1 MRRNHYCNAM
11 LLSNPVLGGLS
22 YSPVVEKK
30 RGVERGEWREG
41 VSGACPSLLVGVVS
55 RESLIVSGITRNL
68 GWILVDRRH
77 NKELANRKHP
87 ASCYFHYSPLA
98 TSHFP
103 LAATST
109 NKLGASPIHDS
120 RFPIDDSRFPIHDS
134 QFPRSPIHR
143 HPSVHHKRNRVI
155 SPNIKKFLVR
165 QILYIHKQLD
175 VFSEFVFGI
184 SIQY

>member
-41 VSGACPSLLVGVVS
+41 VSGACPQLVDGS
-55 RESLIVSGITRNL
+55 RESSIGSGLTRNL

-77 NKELANRKHP
+77 NKELANRKLP
-87 ASCYFHYSPLA
+87 ASCHFHYSPLA

-103 LAATST
+103 LASTST
-109 NKLGASPIHDS
+109 NKLGAST
-120 RFPIDDSRFPIHDS
+120 IDDSRFTIPNSRAH
-134 QFPRSPIHR
+134 QFTVTPPFIINGIELYPQTSKNFL
-143 HPSVHHKRNRVI
+143 SVKFCTSTNNLMFF
-155 SPNIKKFLVR
+155 PN
-165 QILYIHKQLD
+165 LY
-175 VFSEFVFGI
+175 SA
-184 SIQY
+184 